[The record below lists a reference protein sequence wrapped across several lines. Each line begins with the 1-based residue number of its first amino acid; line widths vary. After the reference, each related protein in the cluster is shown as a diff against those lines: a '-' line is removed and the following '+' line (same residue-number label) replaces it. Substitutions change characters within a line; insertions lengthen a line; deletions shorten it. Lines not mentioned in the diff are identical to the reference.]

1 MYGPFQRR
9 YILFFEGLMVYVMF
23 YLMKKGDCRQFN
35 LGGTA
40 GKSMKNF
47 EKDFLPVHLLL
58 YRINVTEI

>member
-1 MYGPFQRR
+1 
-9 YILFFEGLMVYVMF
+9 MVYVMF